1 MSLSIEDRVKTF
13 IPWYYA
19 YKIAKVKRS
28 NEPELGILRDLVRPG
43 CTAIDVGANRGF
55 YSYALAQ
62 VADRVE
68 AFEPN
73 PALARFARRKLGSKV
88 HIHEVALADREGREK
103 FYVPQD
109 RRGFDHHLGGNL
121 GKFHCTPRCAE
132 YDVRVATLDSF
143 GFDQVGFIKIDAEG
157 SEIGVIK
164 GATQTIARCRPNLV
178 VELLVGWHESRAAIE
193 AVTALIPYTPLILVG
208 GMRINAFEALSSAPF
223 PIKTANVLFVPNA
236 TPSAQSN

>member
-88 HIHEVALADREGREK
+88 HIHEVALADREGRED
-103 FYVPQD
+103 FTCH
-109 RRGFDHHLGGNL
+109 R
-121 GKFHCTPRCAE
+121 T
-132 YDVRVATLDSF
+132 
-143 GFDQVGFIKIDAEG
+143 
-157 SEIGVIK
+157 
-164 GATQTIARCRPNLV
+164 GAVSTIIL
-178 VELLVGWHESRAAIE
+178 AAIW
-193 AVTALIPYTPLILVG
+193 ASFIAHRDAPNTTCALPPSTV
-208 GMRINAFEALSSAPF
+208 SAS
-223 PIKTANVLFVPNA
+223 TR
-236 TPSAQSN
+236 